1 MERSP
6 TSGEFIV
13 RNVSLTQLLKVK
25 EDQHLGVVEAI
36 KEELSN
42 VPVDPTNGFIQGQ
55 VLRLLQEHREDL
67 EEELEAVTT
76 AKVEEERRVC
86 QLRVCSAQADGSG
99 GEEQLQT
106 ATVPLHKV
114 RMEKEKWYDSM
125 LAEYKSL
132 TAETKAIRP
141 VTRSEIDPEAE
152 LVPGKLVCAIKAGG
166 RYKCRAVIC
175 GNLASPEADPMPSS
189 LLYASG
195 ADGVL
200 IRCALR
206 KAAHHQWDLATTD
219 IKTAFLLA
227 PRPVEQGAKTVAVV
241 PPRIMT
247 DFGIT
252 QPDEVWLVDKALYGF
267 QSSPAH
273 WAVYRDQ
280 TMRRFTWQGDASP
293 GEVQKEYKLE
303 QTPEGNPPTP
313 AASRGSAPEEALLAT
328 RGEERK
334 LAKQGCP
341 QARSVHHCP
350 GV

>member
-1 MERSP
+1 M
-6 TSGEFIV
+6 
-13 RNVSLTQLLKVK
+13 
-25 EDQHLGVVEAI
+25 EAI

-67 EEELEAVTT
+67 EDELEAVTT
-76 AKVEEERRVC
+76 AKAEEERRVC

-106 ATVPLHKV
+106 VTVPLHKV

-141 VTRSEIDPEAE
+141 VKRSEIDPEAE
-152 LVPGKLVCAIKAGG
+152 LVPGKLVCVIKAGG

-206 KAAHHQWDLATTD
+206 KAAHHQWDVATTD

-227 PRPVEQGAKTVAVV
+227 PRPVEQSAKAVAVV

-247 DFGIT
+247 DFGIP

-267 QSSPAH
+267 QSIVLPTGRCTATQQCGGSHGREMQA
-273 WAVYRDQ
+273 RGRC
-280 TMRRFTWQGDASP
+280 RRSTSWNKHRREIC
-293 GEVQKEYKLE
+293 GESCVKVV
-303 QTPEGNPPTP
+303 TPQEKKYVLTDIGKWVWWSSMWTILWFLLNLTP
-313 AASRGSAPEEALLAT
+313 NAAS
-328 RGEERK
+328 
-334 LAKQGCP
+334 
-341 QARSVHHCP
+341 
-350 GV
+350 